1 MISSG
6 GEGISAPS
14 ATRRAMRAERWSPAR
29 SQASA
34 TNDEPAAIPPAQKYS
49 GISHVHTGGFI
60 IGPCTSGG
68 GSPVRAA
75 RLAAS
80 TRPSGAGSAGAE
92 AGCRLARRVVG
103 VLAVEE
109 RPARV
114 AEVVVVQVDG
124 RALARGLPARGRG
137 GPAER

>member
-14 ATRRAMRAERWSPAR
+14 ATRRAMRAERRSPAR

-34 TNDEPAAIPPAQKYS
+34 TNEEPAAIPPAQKYS

-60 IGPCTSGG
+60 IGPWTSAG
-68 GSPVRAA
+68 GSPSRAE

-80 TRPSGAGSAGAE
+80 TSPSGGAS
-92 AGCRLARRVVG
+92 
-103 VLAVEE
+103 
-109 RPARV
+109 RV
-114 AEVVVVQVDG
+114 AYSVSSRYRNDQ
-124 RALARGLPARGRG
+124 RASPHASSCS
-137 GPAER
+137 